1 MQQQLATDERILMN
15 VSENQKNIIAEAYI
29 QHRERVSYYIMKRI
43 NDWAEAENLTQD
55 VFLRLLEYGASV
67 NAKTVER
74 LVFTI
79 ARNIMFDYLRHKYC
93 ANDAENYIISTYG
106 NAVQE
111 CESGVIARDL
121 ESAEKRRVDRM
132 PTQRRMV
139 YMLKRYDDKKVAEIA
154 RGQNLSVRTVE
165 NHLRMARADIRQYMT
180 KLMCV

>member
-1 MQQQLATDERILMN
+1 
-15 VSENQKNIIAEAYI
+15 
-29 QHRERVSYYIMKRI
+29 
-43 NDWAEAENLTQD
+43 
-55 VFLRLLEYGASV
+55 
-67 NAKTVER
+67 
-74 LVFTI
+74 
-79 ARNIMFDYLRHKYC
+79 MFDFLRHKYC

-180 KLMCV
+180 KLMCVWQPARPTMNRTHEPQTILKSNNIFLNNQLILST